1 MKGLLFI
8 PDISGYTS
16 FIKQTEIDHSQ
27 RIIQEL
33 LETIIR
39 ANGIGLEISE
49 IEGDAILF
57 YRFGEVP
64 ELEELYSQVERMFC
78 EFHRN
83 LTAYATRRYCQCAA
97 CVAAADLT
105 LKVITHYGEF
115 SGYSVHSFNQ
125 LIGRDVILAH
135 ELLKND
141 IGDHEYWLVTQS
153 LLRETPPSGP
163 APWMEWMSGEQ
174 DTRLGK
180 VPFAYAQLARLK
192 ETVSLEP
199 LPRVELADKVLVASL
214 TREYETDIIT
224 LFHATGDFNYRAR
237 WLDGVRRVE
246 EIDHLLPR
254 VGMRCRCLLE
264 SGQIVTY
271 SNSYDFDEERI
282 TFTETDGSGR
292 RVTRYLLEQLDTRRT
307 RLTIENFVGG
317 GRVAAGMFR
326 LLKGRQIE
334 RSLHRSMDN
343 LVGLVEELNVVRA
356 RSN

>member
-16 FIKQTEIDHSQ
+16 FINQTEVDHSQ

-33 LETIIR
+33 LETIIG

-57 YRFGEVP
+57 YRYGEMP
-64 ELEELYSQVERMFC
+64 TLEELYAQVERMFC

-115 SGYSVHSFNQ
+115 TGYSVRSFNQ

-141 IGDHEYWLVTQS
+141 IGDHEYWLVTQN
-153 LLRETPPSGP
+153 LLRETPPSGL
-163 APWMEWMSGEQ
+163 APWMEWLSGEQ
-174 DTRLGK
+174 ETRLGK

-192 ETVSLEP
+192 EAVSLEP
-199 LPRVELADKVLVASL
+199 LPQVELAGKVRVASL
-214 TREYETDIIT
+214 TREYESDIIT

-246 EIDHLLPR
+246 EVDHLLPR
-254 VGMRCRCLLE
+254 VGMRCRCLLDN
-264 SGQIVTY
+264 GQIVTY
-271 SNSYDFDEERI
+271 SNSYDFNDERI
-282 TFTETDGSGR
+282 SFTETDGSGK
-292 RVTRYLLEQLDTRRT
+292 RVTRYVLEELDARRT
-307 RLTIENFVGG
+307 RLTIEYFVGG
-317 GRVAAGMFR
+317 NRAATEAFR
-326 LLKGRQIE
+326 WLKGRQIE
-334 RSLHRSMDN
+334 RSLQRSMDN
-343 LVGLVEELNVVRA
+343 LVGLVEELNVARA
-356 RSN
+356 QMN